1 MSTVKILKFS
11 KPGCR
16 PCTILSSY
24 LREIDLEANEAVI
37 EEIDIVE
44 QPEVIDQY
52 NLSGVP
58 TLIFTRNGVEMG
70 RMSGLHSVE
79 EIEDLIIF
87 ARESR

>member
-11 KPGCR
+11 KPSCN
-16 PCTILSSY
+16 PCKILSAY

-37 EEIDIVE
+37 EEIDIEE
-44 QPEVIDQY
+44 QPEVIEQY

-79 EIEDLIIF
+79 EIEEMITHS
-87 ARESR
+87 REGK

>member
-1 MSTVKILKFS
+1 MSIVIKKFS
-11 KPGCR
+11 KPSCN
-16 PCTILSSY
+16 PCKILSTY

-44 QPEVIDQY
+44 QPEVIERY

-58 TLIFTRNGVEMG
+58 TMIFTRNGVEMG

-79 EIEDLIIF
+79 EIEEMIMHS
-87 ARESR
+87 REAK